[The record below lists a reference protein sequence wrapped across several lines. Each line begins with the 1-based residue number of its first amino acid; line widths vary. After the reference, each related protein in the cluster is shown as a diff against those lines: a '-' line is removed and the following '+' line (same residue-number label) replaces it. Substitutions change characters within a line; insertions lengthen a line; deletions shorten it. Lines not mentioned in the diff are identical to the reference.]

1 VDLLPA
7 LLLIAAVGA
16 VAGILAGLLG
26 IGGGLVLV
34 PALFWVYSHLGFP
47 ADAVMQFAL
56 GTSLA
61 SILFTGFSS
70 VRAHH
75 AQGAVCWDLVGLMAP
90 ALLLGAFAGSFL
102 ADAIGSAGLMRLFGV
117 FAAVIGIRMLLP
129 SRPASEDGN
138 CGKSVAKPVHVAG
151 GGVIGLASALFGI
164 GGGSL
169 CVPYLNAVG
178 VRIQQ
183 AVATSAA
190 CGVPIAIA
198 GALGYVVTGWQQPA
212 PAGAVGYVYLPGLA
226 AIVLAS
232 MPMAG
237 IGARLAHR
245 LPAVTLK
252 RIFAVILLLVAADFL
267 LA

>member
-1 VDLLPA
+1 MELFPA
-7 LLLIAAVGA
+7 LLLMAAVGA
-16 VAGILAGLLG
+16 VAGVLAGLLG

-75 AQGAVCWDLVGLMAP
+75 RAGAVCWDLVGLMAP
-90 ALLLGAFAGSFL
+90 ALLLGAFAGSFV
-102 ADAIGSAGLMRLFGV
+102 ADAIGSEGLMRLFGF
-117 FAAVIGIRMLLP
+117 FATVIGVRMLLP
-129 SRPASEDGN
+129 SRASSEDGD
-138 CGKSVAKPVHVAG
+138 CGKRVGKPAHIAG
-151 GGVIGLASALFGI
+151 GAFIGVASAIFGI

-169 CVPYLNAVG
+169 CVPWLNAMG
-178 VRIQQ
+178 VRMQQ

-198 GALGYVVTGWQQPA
+198 GAAGYILTGWQQPA

-232 MPMAG
+232 MPMAAV
-237 IGARLAHR
+237 GARLAHR
-245 LPAVTLK
+245 LPALTLT
-252 RIFAVILLLVAADFL
+252 RIFALILLLVAADFL